1 MSSSCAVALVTG
13 GGSGIG
19 AAIARVLAQNG
30 LHVTVTGRRLAELER
45 TAAQV
50 PGKIECRPA
59 DVANRAEVE
68 RLIAELIAKHGRLDV
83 LINCAGMNTIQR
95 TIANISPED
104 WERVLQVNASG
115 AFHCI
120 QCVLPQMRLQKRG
133 TIINISSVAGLRAAP
148 LGGVAYNASKFA
160 MTALGTSVGEE
171 ERTNGIRV
179 TNIFPGEV
187 DTPILAARPVPVT
200 EEHRQR
206 MLQPD
211 DVAATVGL
219 VCSLPQHVRIPEL
232 VIVPISQAF
241 V

>member
-1 MSSSCAVALVTG
+1 MSAATPVALVTG

-30 LHVTVTGRRLAELER
+30 LQVIVVGRRLAELEK

-50 PGKIECRPA
+50 PGKIEARAA
-59 DVANRAEVE
+59 DVSDRGEVE
-68 RLIAELIAKHGRLDV
+68 RLVADLLAKHHRVDV
-83 LINCAGMNTIQR
+83 LVNCAGMNTVKR

-104 WERVLQVNASG
+104 WERVMKVNASG

-120 QCVLPQMRLQKRG
+120 QCVLPQMRQQKRG
-133 TIINISSVAGLRAAP
+133 TIVNISSVAGMRAAP

-171 ERTNGIRV
+171 ERVNGIRV

-219 VCSLPQHVRIPEL
+219 ICALPPNVRIPEL
-232 VIVPISQAF
+232 VIVPISQSF